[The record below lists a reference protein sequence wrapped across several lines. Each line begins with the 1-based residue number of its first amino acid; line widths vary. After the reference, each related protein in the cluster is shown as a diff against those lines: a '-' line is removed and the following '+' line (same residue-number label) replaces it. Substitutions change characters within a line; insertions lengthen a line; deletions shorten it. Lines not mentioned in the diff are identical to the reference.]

1 MRILSLVPP
10 SLCTRF
16 SDTRNVSWYIVIAEH
31 WRGAAA
37 TRDSRGGLPSTL
49 REGREM
55 LVRIFHML
63 ILQNR
68 SKILVYHLT

>member
-16 SDTRNVSWYIVIAEH
+16 SDTRNVGPSSSLSIG
-31 WRGAAA
+31 RGAAA